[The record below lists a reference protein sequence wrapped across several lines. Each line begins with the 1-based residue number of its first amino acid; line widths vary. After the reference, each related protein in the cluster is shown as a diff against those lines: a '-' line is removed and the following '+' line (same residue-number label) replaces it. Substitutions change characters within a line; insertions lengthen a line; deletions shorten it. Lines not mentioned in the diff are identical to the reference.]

1 MIFNSCFLTI
11 IPFSRPNM
19 YFFDYKVK
27 TPSRTM
33 RGREYHVTEII
44 LIAANPS
51 KKWAELGRRLEE
63 GFNQAPFSFGISA
76 EMGLPSE
83 TKIEPD
89 RRLLVSRELLLLVY
103 SLVEV
108 F

>member
-1 MIFNSCFLTI
+1 
-11 IPFSRPNM
+11 M
-19 YFFDYKVK
+19 YFFDYKMK
-27 TPSRTM
+27 TPSRTK
-33 RGREYHVTEII
+33 RGREYHATEII
-44 LIAANPS
+44 LIGCLQERPIHK
-51 KKWAELGRRLEE
+51 KKWAKLGRRLEE

-89 RRLLVSRELLLLVY
+89 RRLLVSRELLLVVY